1 MGSKKTKQNKNT
13 EIKADRAGGELKQL
27 RRLDLWRESIKAERS
42 EFGMEHEH

>member
-1 MGSKKTKQNKNT
+1 MGSKKTTKKT

-27 RRLDLWRESIKAERS
+27 KRLDLWRELIKAERS